1 MKYCQILLLYITSPC
16 CNRYFRCAEI
26 SSDAFRAFV
35 LDTHTMYSVLQKRA
49 GSEMHLPNLHP
60 ENDSDAPPAPE
71 YCIDASSIGNFARF
85 INHSCQPNLFV
96 QCVLSSHNDVK
107 LAKVTLFAADTILP
121 LQVRSV

>member
-1 MKYCQILLLYITSPC
+1 MDILGALKFHEMLFEHSFL
-16 CNRYFRCAEI
+16 N
-26 SSDAFRAFV
+26 
-35 LDTHTMYSVLQKRA
+35 THAMYSVLQKRA

-121 LQVRSV
+121 LQVRSVWVLLTKL

>member
-1 MKYCQILLLYITSPC
+1 MPNSTPISLVLSVIIILG
-16 CNRYFRCAEI
+16 
-26 SSDAFRAFV
+26 V
-35 LDTHTMYSVLQKRA
+35 LKFHQMLSTHAMYSVLQKRA

>member
-1 MKYCQILLLYITSPC
+1 M
-16 CNRYFRCAEI
+16 EM
-26 SSDAFRAFV
+26 SSVTFKAPV
-35 LDTHTMYSVLQKRA
+35 IEHSCKHSILQKRA

-60 ENDSDAPPAPE
+60 ENDSEAPPAPE

-96 QCVLSSHNDVK
+96 QCILSSHNDVK

-121 LQVRSV
+121 LQVRWFISFPFWNKL